1 MVQLLAAL
9 CVLLATTLIVVV
21 LFDEGPHDHQP
32 SESSVRACDRLQ
44 AMLRSGT
51 ITPAEYR
58 RQLGTL
64 AADEER
70 RAPLTVPPER

>member
-9 CVLLATTLIVVV
+9 CILLATTLIVVV
-21 LFDEGPHDHQP
+21 LFYEGPYDRQP
-32 SESSVRACDRLQ
+32 SESGVRACDKLQ
-44 AMLRSGT
+44 AMLGSGA

-64 AADEER
+64 AADEDR
-70 RAPLTVPPER
+70 RAPLPLPPVS